1 MNFSIWTSHIQVLKS
16 HRWLVSAVWTAWLW
30 SIRRGS
36 QRVIGYDMPS
46 ATLLDITDVLLK
58 VCEVPLPC
66 CPWQYWVVCL
76 PVLAGLPGIKWC
88 LIILFLW
95 LFVILASLSMFLCL
109 QIIWGSFLWIAHS
122 DPFFTFLLNCIFLI
136 DMWFF
141 IYSRY
146 RSLADIYLTNV
157 TF

>member
-1 MNFSIWTSHIQVLKS
+1 MNFSIWTSHIQVHKS

-76 PVLAGLPGIKWC
+76 PVLAGLPGTKWR

-95 LFVILASLSMFLCL
+95 LFVIASLSMFLCL
-109 QIIWGSFLWIAHS
+109 QIIWVSFSMSCSFWS
-122 DPFFTFLLNCIFLI
+122 FFHFSTKLYFSYWYVVLYIF
-136 DMWFF
+136 
-141 IYSRY
+141 
-146 RSLADIYLTNV
+146 
-157 TF
+157 